1 MDILYH
7 PETKYLDTYIEMAD
21 AIEMAFPSVMVRGNE
36 KEEEEKTK
44 RRNIFE
50 WSFEI
55 EQYSRREEEEDL
67 HSRLKWKRSW
77 RCWKSASRK
86 RRRRCLVGMMEA
98 AEGAGNSE
106 TNVVVRKSLS
116 SFALFLSLPL
126 AKSAPGKAKRL
137 FPGKRERE
145 EEEELVVHVRDEK
158 RALKK

>member
-1 MDILYH
+1 
-7 PETKYLDTYIEMAD
+7 
-21 AIEMAFPSVMVRGNE
+21 
-36 KEEEEKTK
+36 
-44 RRNIFE
+44 
-50 WSFEI
+50 
-55 EQYSRREEEEDL
+55 
-67 HSRLKWKRSW
+67 
-77 RCWKSASRK
+77 
-86 RRRRCLVGMMEA
+86 MEA

-137 FPGKRERE
+137 FPGKRE